1 MVAAVHFRPSTTE
14 AAYIPRPWRLPA
26 AAHPRSADIA
36 HDVGMPLEVIAAYHP
51 GGCLQALNRPLDQAD
66 AVVYLHAEVAER
78 LVEGMPV
85 DLDGSYGQRVESNI
99 SSS

>member
-1 MVAAVHFRPSTTE
+1 MFAQSAMPMTSVCRS
-14 AAYIPRPWRLPA
+14 RSLP
-26 AAHPRSADIA
+26 
-36 HDVGMPLEVIAAYHP
+36 YHP